1 MICKHCGADNP
12 EENQFCE
19 TCGTKLSEEEPSSS
33 TKKTLSKKARIALLS
48 CAGLVV
54 VGGLIT
60 GIVSFVGGQSSAE
73 YKSVIGD
80 GDSYK
85 EAQEYDKAET
95 SYLDAIDLDPKQ
107 ADAYASLSD
116 VYMAQGRYEDAVN
129 ILEKGRKKCGKRK
142 LQKQYARVYPY
153 YGFSNYLSSDLQ
165 DQEGLVTAGDE
176 SSVSGLVSS
185 FLLNAGGNQIPQLVT
200 FCFSGDETPGSFA
213 ITEYDCE
220 NTDIS
225 QLDELIHSSGED
237 LYDQNDS
244 IVFKKEY
251 DDNTYIVV
259 IEKDQT
265 NNGSEQNVS
274 IYSVTEDG
282 INEEDT
288 LQVTG
293 HFAPSDTTCSMLV
306 NGDSVA
312 EPSKSEYGD
321 EYSDYD
327 DYDYDTES
335 ASDTSSDYDAEVK
348 QGRKAFRECLS
359 KYGLEALI
367 KDDETNANSPLLNDY
382 AQDQK
387 TETMLFT
394 YSLERD
400 SMDSDTFHFTF
411 KDYTNL
417 EERVDG

>member
-1 MICKHCGADNP
+1 MICKNCGADNP
-12 EENQFCE
+12 EDNQFSE
-19 TCGTKLSEEEPSSS
+19 TCGTKLNEEDASSG
-33 TKKTLSKKARIALLS
+33 TKRTLSKKARIALLS
-48 CAGLVV
+48 CAGVV
-54 VGGLIT
+54 VVAGLIT

-107 ADAYASLSD
+107 ADAYANLSD

-129 ILEKGRKKCGKRK
+129 ILEKGQKKCGKRK

-165 DQEGLVTAGDE
+165 DEEGLATSGDE

-185 FLLNAGGNQIPQLVT
+185 FLFNAGGDQIPQLIT
-200 FCFSGDETPGSFA
+200 FCFSGDETPGSFD

-225 QLDELIHSSGED
+225 QMDEIIHSSGED

-251 DDNTYIVV
+251 DGNTYIVV

-265 NNGSEQNVS
+265 NNGIEQNVS

-282 INEEDT
+282 ITEEDT

-312 EPSKSEYGD
+312 EPSKSEYDD
-321 EYSDYD
+321 EYS
-327 DYDYDTES
+327 
-335 ASDTSSDYDAEVK
+335 TSSDYDTEVK
-348 QGRKAFRECLS
+348 QGRKAFCECLS

-367 KDDETNANSPLLNDY
+367 KDDENNANSPLLNDY